1 MTLIMWRETLFK
13 KRLFGERT
21 SYVEGE
27 VLSGVIAHCY
37 VCDADVVRPH
47 SFYPRLCE
55 PCGEL
60 NLTKRTQI
68 IDLSGYRALVTGGR
82 VKIGFQC
89 VVRLLRCGA
98 DVAVTTRFVEDAL
111 ARFQAEPGFAE
122 WESRLHLIPADFRS
136 VRLIEEVVESV
147 RNSFDSL
154 DILINNAAQ
163 TLRRPPQFYTHLL
176 TGGHGHPLGDRQ
188 LGGALLT
195 DAKVVGTGRSVSS
208 EVGAYAQFERDGDAV
223 ARLSQVPLLP
233 GDDGWDL
240 DTFPKGVLD
249 DDGQQEDRRDF
260 NSWMMKLEDVSVIEL
275 MEVLHV
281 NVVAP
286 FILCARLKGMMARN
300 PNDRP
305 SFVINV
311 SAMEGNFSD
320 PEKNAR
326 HPHTNMAKAAL
337 NMLTRTASLE
347 FAEAGILMTA
357 VDPGWI
363 TNERP
368 FPLHETH
375 QARQNRLAIDAV
387 DGAARICDPIFRAV
401 LSGERLPGVLLKNY
415 YVYPW

>member
-1 MTLIMWRETLFK
+1 MR
-13 KRLFGERT
+13 
-21 SYVEGE
+21 
-27 VLSGVIAHCY
+27 CY
-37 VCDADVVRPH
+37 VCGTDTIPSH
-47 SFYPRLCE
+47 SFYRCLCE

-60 NLTKRTQI
+60 NLTKRTQMV
-68 IDLSGYRALVTGGR
+68 DLSGYQALVTGGR

-98 DVAVTTRFVEDAL
+98 NVAMTTRFVEDAISRL
-111 ARFQAEPGFAE
+111 RAEPDFAE

-136 VRLIEEVVESV
+136 VRLIEGVVESV
-147 RNSFDSL
+147 GHSFSSL

-163 TLRRPPQFYTHLL
+163 TLRRPPQFYAHLL
-176 TGGHGHPLGDRQ
+176 AGERGRASGSNQ
-188 LGGALLT
+188 LSGALLA
-195 DAKVVGTGRSVSS
+195 DAKVVSRVGSVSNEV
-208 EVGAYAQFERDGDAV
+208 EVGARLERDSDAV
-223 ARLSQVPLLP
+223 AQLSQVPLLP
-233 GDDGWDL
+233 GDELLDL
-240 DTFPKGVLD
+240 DAFPKGMFDV
-249 DDGQQEDRRDF
+249 DGQPEDRRDF

-286 FILCARLKGMMARN
+286 FVLCARLKGMMSRRASE
-300 PNDRP
+300 RP

-326 HPHTNMAKAAL
+326 HPHTNMAKAAV

-347 FAEAGILMTA
+347 FVEAGILMTA

-368 FPLHETH
+368 FPLHEPY
-375 QARQNRLAIDAV
+375 QARRSRLAIDAV
-387 DGAARICDPIFRAV
+387 DGAARICDPIFRSV
-401 LSGERLPGVLLKNY
+401 SSGERLFGVCLKNY
-415 YVYPW
+415 SVHPW